1 MGVLPFKTRFI
12 IYIRVNFIYAI
23 DVLQPMLFIE
33 TSIFTKQIKELVSDE
48 EYRQLQQDLLVQPD
62 KGDLIKNGGGIRK
75 VRCAHGN
82 KGKSGGIR
90 VIYYWVN
97 EDHQIFFLL
106 AYPKSV
112 KDTLTDKEAAI
123 LRQLVKEQLH
133 G

>member
-1 MGVLPFKTRFI
+1 MTYF
-12 IYIRVNFIYAI
+12 
-23 DVLQPMLFIE
+23 E

-48 EYRQLQQDLLVQPD
+48 EYRQLQQDLLIQPD
-62 KGDLIKNGGGIRK
+62 KGDVVKN
-75 VRCAHGN
+75 
-82 KGKSGGIR
+82 GGIR

-106 AYPKSV
+106 AYSKSI
-112 KDTLTDKEAAI
+112 KDALTDKETAI

>member
-1 MGVLPFKTRFI
+1 MT
-12 IYIRVNFIYAI
+12 
-23 DVLQPMLFIE
+23 
-33 TSIFTKQIKELVSDE
+33 DE
-48 EYRQLQQDLLVQPD
+48 EFCQLQQDLLLPPA
-62 KGDLIKNGGGIRK
+62 KGDVAKNGGGICK
-75 VRCAHGN
+75 VSCAQGH

-90 VIYYWVN
+90 VLYSWVN

-112 KDTLTDKEAAI
+112 KNTLTNKETAV